1 MLRPMKA
8 AVYYETGGPDVFR
21 YEDVPDPECH
31 PQGVTIRVEAVSIE
45 GGDVLNRAGGM
56 LASRPHCVGYQAAG
70 TIVEVGAEV
79 TERSI
84 GQRVASV
91 FPFGSHAELRQVG
104 WRQSFVVPDALGIE
118 EAATVPI
125 PFGTADDC
133 LFEYGRLKKG
143 ETVLVQAGSS
153 GVGLAAIQLAKR
165 AGARVIT
172 TASSPAKLERLRE
185 IGADHGIDYTR
196 QDFVAEVKALTDGR
210 GVDVLVDGVGGEVTQ
225 RGFEVVAYKGRVLMY
240 GTVARDFARY
250 DLSEMRMNKSI
261 TGVSL
266 TPEFATDRVVS
277 MVERHLRDVAKGE
290 LRVVIDRRFPL
301 AEAAAAH
308 AYIESRQAF
317 GRVLLVP

>member
-1 MLRPMKA
+1 MKA
-8 AVYYETGGPDVFR
+8 AVYYRTGGPDVFR

-45 GGDVLNRAGGM
+45 GGDVLNRAGGEM
-56 LASRPHCVGYQAAG
+56 ASRPHCVGYQAAG

-79 TERSI
+79 TERAV
-84 GQRVASV
+84 GQRVVTV

-104 WRQSFVVPDALGIE
+104 WRQSFLVPDELSI
-118 EAATVPI
+118 EAASTIPI

-133 LFEYGRLKKG
+133 LFEYGRLQPG

-165 AGARVIT
+165 AGATVVT
-172 TASSPAKLERLRE
+172 TASSGAKLDRLKDF
-185 IGADHGIDYTR
+185 GADHGIDYTR
-196 QDFVAEVKALTDGR
+196 QDFVEEVKRLTNGR

-225 RGFEVVAYKGRVLMY
+225 RGFEIVAYRGRVLMY
-240 GTVARDFARY
+240 GTVARDFTRY
-250 DLSEMRMNKSI
+250 DLSNMRLNKSI

-266 TPEFATDRVVS
+266 TPEFATDRVVD
-277 MVERHLRDVAKGE
+277 MVARHIGDVARGE
-290 LRVVIDRRFPL
+290 LRVVIDRTFPL

-308 AYIESRQAF
+308 AYIESRRAF
-317 GRVLLVP
+317 GRVLLIP